1 MPDFATHHLFGES
14 LEVSEAVRKHKSLFN
29 WGLQGPDILFYR
41 KVLTGK
47 SPYHKLGNR
56 MHEEQTSRLL
66 GAMAA
71 YCKQAQGEQRDCAEA
86 YLRGFVGHYAMDS
99 TIHPYVLYHQHRR
112 VEATPHL
119 MPGGVHCAIES
130 DIDTDL
136 YTYLRGCPVTT
147 LDPAADYRLTSVEA
161 QTVGALYTYVLY
173 DTYRV
178 LITPKEIGAA
188 IKDTTAVQKLLYSGS
203 GAVMGTA
210 VVMDKIMKQQ
220 GIFTGHIKGKQPQW
234 DSLNLGGESW
244 KNPWTGEESR
254 ESIPQLMD
262 RAADS
267 YGTLVSVLCRNAAG
281 ALLPMPVE
289 MNFSGRPI

>member
-1 MPDFATHHLFGES
+1 MPDFATHQLFGES
-14 LEVSEAVRKHKSLFN
+14 LETSEAVEKHKSLFN

-41 KVLTGK
+41 KVITGK
-47 SPYHKLGNR
+47 SPYHKLGSR
-56 MHEEQTSRLL
+56 MHEEHTVRLFR
-66 GAMAA
+66 AMAA
-71 YCKQAQGEQRDCAEA
+71 YCMQAQGEQRDCAEA
-86 YLRGFVGHYAMDS
+86 YMRGFVGHYAMDS

-119 MPGGVHCAIES
+119 APGGVHCAIES

-136 YTYLRGCPVTT
+136 YTYLHGRPVTT
-147 LDPAADYRLTSVEA
+147 LDPARGYKLTAVEA
-161 QTVGALYTYVLY
+161 QTVGALYTHLLY
-173 DTYRV
+173 DAYRV

-210 VVMDKIMKQQ
+210 AALDRVMKQQ

-234 DSLNLGGESW
+234 DSLNLGGEPW
-244 KNPWTGEESR
+244 ENPWTGKQSR

-267 YGTLVSVLCRNAAG
+267 YEALVSVLCRNAAG
-281 ALLPMPVE
+281 ALLPIPIRI
-289 MNFSGRPI
+289 NFSGKAI